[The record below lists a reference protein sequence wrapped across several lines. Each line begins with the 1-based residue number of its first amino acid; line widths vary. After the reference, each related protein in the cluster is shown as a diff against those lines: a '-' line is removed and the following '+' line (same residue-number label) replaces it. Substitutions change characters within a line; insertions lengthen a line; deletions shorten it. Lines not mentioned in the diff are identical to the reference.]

1 MLVSTDHG
9 IIDSETGLPPVDNVE
24 APAYPAEAQATF
36 DAKVEE
42 RIAGIYPPCSAFEAW
57 FVSTALDDN
66 AFERIAEAL
75 NADEAPLAPPPP
87 PPAPPV

>member
-42 RIAGIYPPCSAFEAW
+42 RIA
-57 FVSTALDDN
+57 
-66 AFERIAEAL
+66 EAL
-75 NADEAPLAPPPP
+75 NAAEAPLAPPPP

>member
-1 MLVSTDHG
+1 MRVSTDHG
-9 IIDSETGLPPVDNVE
+9 IIDSETGLPPVDDVE

-42 RIAGIYPPCSAFEAW
+42 RIA
-57 FVSTALDDN
+57 
-66 AFERIAEAL
+66 EAL

-87 PPAPPV
+87 PPPPPV

>member
-9 IIDSETGLPPVDNVE
+9 IIDSETGLPPVDDVE

-36 DAKVEE
+36 DAKVE
-42 RIAGIYPPCSAFEAW
+42 
-57 FVSTALDDN
+57 
-66 AFERIAEAL
+66 ERIAEAL

>member
-42 RIAGIYPPCSAFEAW
+42 RIA
-57 FVSTALDDN
+57 
-66 AFERIAEAL
+66 EAL

>member
-42 RIAGIYPPCSAFEAW
+42 RIA
-57 FVSTALDDN
+57 
-66 AFERIAEAL
+66 EAL

-87 PPAPPV
+87 PPPPPV

>member
-9 IIDSETGLPPVDNVE
+9 IIDSETGLPPVDDVE

-42 RIAGIYPPCSAFEAW
+42 RIA
-57 FVSTALDDN
+57 
-66 AFERIAEAL
+66 EAL

-87 PPAPPV
+87 PPPPPV

>member
-42 RIAGIYPPCSAFEAW
+42 RIA
-57 FVSTALDDN
+57 
-66 AFERIAEAL
+66 EAL
-75 NADEAPLAPPPP
+75 NADEAPLAPTPPP
-87 PPAPPV
+87 PPPPR